1 MKRIFTL
8 MLITLMVVSCEKD
21 EKTDSSFNYDLGL
34 LYGTWRVT
42 HVEQSDGS
50 FLDVTT
56 VVAEK
61 LFEPTYATFKSDGTY
76 TGKGFFGNGSGTF
89 KASGNT
95 ITTYVEKTVYLMY
108 DVVSLNAGECQL
120 VMRDDSGS
128 MKIKCKKQ

>member
-1 MKRIFTL
+1 MKKFFTL

-21 EKTDSSFNYDLGL
+21 EKVDSSFNYDIDL

-56 VVAEK
+56 SVAQNF
-61 LFEPTYATFKSDGTY
+61 FEPTYATFKSDGTY
-76 TGKGFFGNGSGTF
+76 SGKGFFGNGSGTY
-89 KASGNT
+89 KTSGNT
-95 ITTYVEKTVYLMY
+95 ITTYVENEVYLMY